1 MWTNTAFLAQNRSP
15 RVGENQ
21 DGRIMHAQLR
31 PELPELKTIVVKV
44 GSKILSDA
52 EEAMPTARIRRLA
65 DDLARLR
72 DNGTQMIVVSSGAI
86 AHGMRALGLSRRPH
100 EIPMQQACASI
111 GQIRLM
117 HMYESLFSGRS
128 ITIGQVLLT
137 WDDLHVKKRYLNL
150 RNTLFQL
157 LSCNAMPIVNENDSV
172 GVEEIRFGDNDTL
185 AAQISML
192 VNADLFVNLTDIN
205 GLYTG
210 NPKTD
215 PSAEH
220 IPYVESITPS
230 VFALARKE
238 GTDVGVGGMVTKLRA
253 AAMVTKA
260 GIRAIIGDGYNAGLT
275 AVLDDGSAGTL
286 FSPSD
291 KRMPARRRW
300 IAFTGKSK
308 GTLTV
313 DAGAHKA
320 LTKFG
325 KSLLPAGIRT
335 VSGTF
340 AVGDTVD
347 ITDAKGRVFARG
359 LVNYR
364 AADIEKI
371 KGAQTERIEA
381 ILGGMPFEEVIHRN
395 NLALV

>member
-1 MWTNTAFLAQNRSP
+1 MQSHFRSK
-15 RVGENQ
+15 
-21 DGRIMHAQLR
+21 
-31 PELPELKTIVVKV
+31 LPELRSIVVKV

-52 EEAMPTARIRRLA
+52 KETIPSAGILRLA
-65 DDLARLR
+65 DDIARLR
-72 DNGTQMIVVSSGAI
+72 TNGTQIILVSSGAI
-86 AHGMRALGLSRRPH
+86 AHGMRALGLKSRPS

-117 HMYESLFSGRS
+117 HMYETLFSKRS

-157 LSCNAMPIVNENDSV
+157 LSCDAMPILNENDSV

-185 AAQISML
+185 AAQIAML

-215 PSAEH
+215 SSAEQ
-220 IPYVESITPS
+220 IAYVDSITPS

-260 GIRAIIGDGYNAGLT
+260 GIRAIIGDGYNAGLAT
-275 AVLDDGSAGTL
+275 VLHDESAGTL

-320 LTKFG
+320 LTKSG

-335 VSGTF
+335 VSGSFT
-340 AVGDTVD
+340 VGDTVD
-347 ITDAKGRVFARG
+347 IVDTKGKLFARG

-364 AADIEKI
+364 AGDIDKI
-371 KGAQTERIEA
+371 KGLQTEKIEV
-381 ILGGMPFEEVIHRN
+381 ILGEMPFEEIIHRN

>member
-1 MWTNTAFLAQNRSP
+1 MQSHFRSK
-15 RVGENQ
+15 
-21 DGRIMHAQLR
+21 
-31 PELPELKTIVVKV
+31 LPELRSIVVKV

-52 EEAMPTARIRRLA
+52 KETIPSAGILRLA
-65 DDLARLR
+65 DDIARLR
-72 DNGTQMIVVSSGAI
+72 TNGTQIILVSSGAI
-86 AHGMRALGLSRRPH
+86 AHGMRALGLKSRPS

-117 HMYESLFSGRS
+117 HTYETLFSKRS

-157 LSCNAMPIVNENDSV
+157 LSCDAMPILNENDSV

-185 AAQISML
+185 AAQIAML

-215 PSAEH
+215 TSAEQ
-220 IPYVESITPS
+220 IAYVDSITPS

-260 GIRAIIGDGYNAGLT
+260 GIRAIIGDGYNAGLAT
-275 AVLDDGSAGTL
+275 VLHDESAGTL

-320 LTKFG
+320 LTKSG

-335 VSGTF
+335 VSGSFT
-340 AVGDTVD
+340 VGDTVD
-347 ITDAKGRVFARG
+347 IIDTKGKLFARG

-364 AADIEKI
+364 AGDIDKI
-371 KGAQTERIEA
+371 KGLQTEKIEV
-381 ILGGMPFEEVIHRN
+381 ILGEMPFEEIIHRN

>member
-1 MWTNTAFLAQNRSP
+1 MQSHFRSK
-15 RVGENQ
+15 
-21 DGRIMHAQLR
+21 
-31 PELPELKTIVVKV
+31 LPELRSIVVKV

-52 EEAMPTARIRRLA
+52 KETIPSAGILRLA
-65 DDLARLR
+65 DDIARLR
-72 DNGTQMIVVSSGAI
+72 TNGTQIILVSSGAI
-86 AHGMRALGLSRRPH
+86 AHGMRALGLKSRPS

-117 HMYESLFSGRS
+117 HMYETLFSKRS

-157 LSCNAMPIVNENDSV
+157 LSCDAMPILNENDSV

-185 AAQISML
+185 AAQIAML

-215 PSAEH
+215 SSAEQ
-220 IPYVESITPS
+220 IAYVDSITPS

-260 GIRAIIGDGYNAGLT
+260 GIRAIIGDGYNAGLAT
-275 AVLDDGSAGTL
+275 VLHDESAGTL

-320 LTKFG
+320 LTKSG

-335 VSGTF
+335 VSGSFT
-340 AVGDTVD
+340 VGDTVD
-347 ITDAKGRVFARG
+347 IIDTKGKLFARG

-364 AADIEKI
+364 AGDIDKI
-371 KGAQTERIEA
+371 KGLQTEKIEV
-381 ILGGMPFEEVIHRN
+381 ILGEMPFEEIIHRN